1 MATDFRLPDLGEG
14 IAEAEIIDWLIQEG
28 DLVAEHQPLVQVETD
43 KAVVEVP
50 SPVSGRVGRLRHR
63 AGDVVHVGEVL
74 VTILAEGEHEP
85 VAASA
90 RPPSTTVV
98 GSLETREVEIP
109 PQQPQPARTAVVTEV
124 LATPA
129 VRRLA
134 RELGV
139 SIEEVRGTGIDGR
152 ITEAD
157 VRELADARSEPA
169 EPREDRDS
177 FGAVERI
184 ALRGIRRTIARRLKT
199 AVAQAALTT
208 HMDEID
214 VTRLVARI
222 RGANHPNGGVSGAFP
237 WIVKGVVEALKIHP
251 RFNATLDD
259 EHEEVHLKRYFN
271 VGIAIDTSDG
281 LMVPVIHSAD
291 RLSIEKLA
299 TEIDRLA
306 SASRKRAVDI
316 KELRGGTFSIS
327 NIGSL
332 GGIFATPIPNYP
344 EVAILA
350 TGRIT
355 ERLARAPEGDIVSRH
370 FLPVSLSFDH
380 RVLDGADAARFV
392 NTLKEVLA
400 EPEALAGRRSSSG
413 D

>member
-1 MATDFRLPDLGEG
+1 MATDFQLPDLGEG
-14 IAEAEIIDWLIQEG
+14 IAEAEIIEWLVKEG

-50 SPVSGRVGRLRHR
+50 SPVSGRIGRLRHR
-63 AGDVVHVGEVL
+63 TGDIVHVGEIL
-74 VTILAEGEHEP
+74 VTILATGESE
-85 VAASA
+85 AAA
-90 RPPSTTVV
+90 APPRRSSTTVV
-98 GSLETREVEIP
+98 GSLEDKEVELP
-109 PQQPQPARTAVVTEV
+109 PQQPGPARAMAAHEV

-139 SIEEVRGTGIDGR
+139 AIEEAHGTGIAGR

-157 VRELADARSEPA
+157 VRELAAARPEPTA
-169 EPREDRDS
+169 PREEPET

-199 AVAQAALTT
+199 AVTQAALTT

-222 RGANHPNGGVSGAFP
+222 RGEHEGSGSISGAFP
-237 WIVKGVVEALKIHP
+237 WIVKGTVEALKIHP

-271 VGIAIDTSDG
+271 IGIAIDTSDG

-291 RLSIEKLA
+291 RLSVEALA

-306 SASRKRAVDI
+306 SACRKRSVEI

-344 EVAILA
+344 ELAILA
-350 TGRIT
+350 TGRIA
-355 ERLARAPEGDIVSRH
+355 ERLAREADGSIVSRH

-392 NTLKEVLA
+392 NALKEILA
-400 EPEALAGRRSSSG
+400 EPEKLSG
-413 D
+413 G